1 MRLFNTTA
9 IALGL
14 ALFAGAAMA
23 ETARIGIITTLS
35 GPAGYLGADIRDGF
49 DLAVKDGKLG
59 GVPVEV
65 EVQDDK
71 LDPGQGRQIADR
83 MLNDEG
89 IRLLTGIVFSNVA
102 GAVVPEVTGSD
113 AIYVSANAGPSTLA
127 GKGCNENYFVA
138 SWQNDTLHEMAG
150 KLAQQDGY
158 KRAFLIAPNYQ
169 AGKDGLN
176 GFKREFKG
184 EIVDE
189 VYTPLGQT
197 DFSAEI
203 ARIRAAGPDVV
214 YQFHP
219 GESGIAF
226 VKQYQQA
233 GLGNIPMVLAEPA
246 SDAVILKALGD
257 QAIGMQIATYWAENI
272 DNPANK
278 AFVEAW
284 KAKYPGRPMTTY
296 AEQGY
301 QTALLMAAGLQAAGG
316 DVSDLDA
323 LRQGIRDAKVEGPRG
338 NFAFG
343 PNQHPV
349 QDWYSAEV
357 VKGTDGAPV
366 ASVREKIAEGRGDV
380 YASECK
386 L

>member
-9 IALGL
+9 VAL
-14 ALFAGAAMA
+14 ALAIASGAA
-23 ETARIGIITTLS
+23 TAADVKIGMITTLS

-49 DLAVKDGKLG
+49 DLAMKDGTLG

-71 LDPGQGRQIADR
+71 LDPAQGRQIADR

-89 IRLLTGIVFSNVA
+89 IKLLTGIVFSNVA

-127 GKGCNENYFVA
+127 GEGCNENYFVV
-138 SWQNDTLHEMAG
+138 SWQNDTLHEMPG
-150 KLAQQDGY
+150 LLAQQGGY
-158 KRAFLIAPNYQ
+158 KTAFLVANNYQ
-169 AGKDGLN
+169 AGKDGLT

-184 EIVDE
+184 DILGE

-197 DFSAEI
+197 DFSAVI
-203 ARIRAAGPDVV
+203 AQIRAANPEVV

-219 GESGIAF
+219 GEAGIAF
-226 VKQYQQA
+226 IKQYNQA

-257 QAIGMQIATYWAENI
+257 QAVGMQVAAHWAENL

-278 AFVEAW
+278 AMVAAW
-284 KAKYPGRPMTTY
+284 KEKYPDRPLTSY
-296 AEQGY
+296 AMQGY
-301 QTALLMAAGLQAAGG
+301 ETALIVAEALKATGG
-316 DVSDLDA
+316 DVSDIDA
-323 LRQGIRDAKVEGPRG
+323 LREGIRNARIESPTGT
-338 NFAFG
+338 FAWG

-349 QDWYSAEV
+349 QDWYAAKV
-357 VKGTDGAPV
+357 VMGPDGVPV
-366 ASVREKIAEGRGDV
+366 AEAGEKIAEARGDV
-380 YASECK
+380 YAAECK
-386 L
+386 M

>member
-9 IALGL
+9 MAL
-14 ALFAGAAMA
+14 ALAITAAA
-23 ETARIGIITTLS
+23 ATADEVKIGMITTLS

-49 DLAVKDGKLG
+49 SLAMKDGTLG
-59 GVPVEV
+59 GVPVEL

-83 MLNDEG
+83 MLNDED
-89 IRLLTGIVFSNVA
+89 IKLFTGIVFSNVA
-102 GAVVPEVTGSD
+102 GAVVPEITGSD
-113 AIYVSANAGPSTLA
+113 AIYIGANAGPSTLA

-138 SWQNDTLHEMAG
+138 SWQNDTLHEMPG
-150 KLAQQDGY
+150 LLATREGY
-158 KRAFLIAPNYQ
+158 KNAFLIAPNYQ
-169 AGKDGLN
+169 AGKDGLT

-189 VYTPLGQT
+189 IYTPLGQT

-203 ARIRAAGPDVV
+203 AKIRAANPEVV

-226 VKQYQQA
+226 LKQYQQA
-233 GLGNIPMVLAEPA
+233 GLGNIPMILAEPA
-246 SDAVILKALGD
+246 SDAVIVKALGD
-257 QAIGMQIATYWAENI
+257 QAVGLKMAVHWAENL

-278 AFVEAW
+278 AMVAAW
-284 KAKYPGRPMTTY
+284 KDKYPDRPMTYY
-296 AEQGY
+296 AAQGY
-301 QTALLMAAGLQAAGG
+301 QTALIMAEGLKATGG
-316 DVSDLDA
+316 DLSDIDA
-323 LRQGIRDAKVEGPRG
+323 LREGIRNAKIESPSG
-338 NFAFG
+338 NFAWG

-349 QDWYSAEV
+349 QDWYAAEV
-357 VKGTDGAPV
+357 VKGTAGVPV
-366 ASVREKIAEGRGDV
+366 VTAGEKIAEARGDA
-380 YASECK
+380 YSSECS